1 MNVVEEQRGQPHAAD
16 TSATLVQRYS
26 GLVAHIAR
34 QLAASLPPSVDV
46 GDLIQAGMIGL
57 LQSAGQ
63 FDASR
68 GAPFEAYISI
78 RIRGAMLDE
87 LRELD
92 WAPRAVRRNARL
104 AAAATRKVEC
114 RTGRDAE
121 SAEIAAELGIDV
133 AHYHEMAAE
142 TARAQIVSMS
152 GDGEGDE
159 GASPEAVAAA
169 DPADG
174 PQETAEQEDLE
185 RALNEAVLRLP
196 STQFRVVSLHYA
208 QDLPLAEIGKLMGVS
223 VTRVRDILSLALAD
237 LRRQITSRE
246 GSLARREVP
255 LATLPARWRERRR
268 SARLV
273 SAALAA

>member
-1 MNVVEEQRGQPHAAD
+1 MKVVEEQKGQPDAAE

-26 GLVAHIAR
+26 GFVAHIAR

-68 GAPFEAYISI
+68 GAPFEAYLGI

-92 WAPRAVRRNARL
+92 WAPRAVRRNARR
-104 AAAATRKVEC
+104 AAAAARKVEC
-114 RTGRDAE
+114 RTGRDAK
-121 SAEIAAELGIDV
+121 SGEIAAELGIDV
-133 AHYHEMAAE
+133 AQYHEMAAE
-142 TARAQIVSMS
+142 TARAQVGSMS
-152 GDGEGDE
+152 GDGEDE
-159 GASPEAVAAA
+159 GTSPEVVAAA

-174 PQETAEQEDLE
+174 PHETAEQEDME
-185 RALNEAVLRLP
+185 RALNEAVIRLP
-196 STQFRVVSLHYA
+196 PSQFRIVSLHYA
-208 QDLPLAEIGKLMGVS
+208 QDVSLSAIGTLLGIS
-223 VTRVRDILSLALAD
+223 VTRVRDILALALAD
-237 LRRQITSRE
+237 LRRQITSRKDT
-246 GSLARREVP
+246 LTRRATP
-255 LATLPARWRERRR
+255 LAPMPARWRERRR

-273 SAALAA
+273 SEALAA